1 MWFFL
6 TYRLTNLV
14 MSSLFT
20 SVLIIQLNYYIKIL
34 LINHNLLLYHCL
46 VILLSFM
53 LLVYSLYIICLFYIL
68 ADQSWSLVILSS
80 FMLLVYSL
88 YIICLFHILAD
99 WSWSLAI
106 SICCYSFCLLFYATT
121 HHSLLL
127 LNDLQNIS
135 TDWSQSLVIQSIH
148 SLDVWHHSFCY
159 YWSAVL
165 YYYLLCYI
173 VFHHHLSVFRNT
185 ENMMREIKRR

>member
-46 VILLSFM
+46 VILL
-53 LLVYSLYIICLFYIL
+53 
-68 ADQSWSLVILSS
+68 S